1 VTAADAADPAG
12 PAADAADPA
21 AGPAGP
27 AADAAGPAAG
37 PAGPAA
43 GPAGPAADTVVVLA
57 DDLIWGTRLVGQLR
71 TLGAVP
77 VRAGTADAFA
87 AVLASRAASRA
98 VVDLTARAYDG
109 VAMTRVAKD
118 AGLRVLCV
126 GQHDDLDLRKAAL
139 ATGAERVFSYRK
151 LFEDGHAAL
160 AAWLGIPVPAPGTLA
175 VPALTGP
182 AEAPRA

>member
-1 VTAADAADPAG
+1 VTGAEVGASAG
-12 PAADAADPA
+12 E
-21 AGPAGP
+21 GPVP

-37 PAGPAA
+37 QVPGDAAGPAA
-43 GPAGPAADTVVVLA
+43 PAADLAAETVVVLA
-57 DDLIWGTRLVGQLR
+57 DDLIWATRLVGQLR

-77 VRAGTADAFA
+77 VRAGTADAFD
-87 AVLASRAASRA
+87 AVLASGVAARA
-98 VVDLTARAYDG
+98 VIDLAARTYDG

-139 ATGAERVFSYRK
+139 AAGAERVYSYRK

-160 AAWLGIPVPAPGTLA
+160 AAWLGVPVPAPGTLA
-175 VPALTGP
+175 VPALAGP